1 MSKIVKTAVIA
12 GTPVDTQ
19 MGVEYIE
26 RKMHEAGCEPGFMP
40 LYCPAAIDCDDQV
53 KFQYSDD
60 DEKRAIMDNI
70 FDQAIQ
76 DGARDF
82 FIYCNSLSG
91 AFDFDSYA
99 LRKSI
104 DSGEDIR
111 IYTPLQVYRRLGS
124 AYGRVGVM
132 AANNLS
138 AHGIEEALMAAIEA
152 ILFAMGDSVEIA
164 DLAKALC
171 QSERHITDAAA
182 KLEAGYEERHA
193 GIMIQRFDSALQMST
208 TSSQYQNLIRI
219 ARVPKKLTL
228 SDSVIETLSIIAYK
242 QPITKA
248 EIEDIRGV
256 SSDYAINK
264 LISYDL
270 VKELGRKDAPGRPLL
285 FGTTEQFLR
294 SFGVKD
300 LTELPGPDTVKTLEF
315 KEEAEKEVDSRLG
328 V

>member
-1 MSKIVKTAVIA
+1 MSRIVKTAVIA

-40 LYCPAAIDCDDQV
+40 LYCPAALDCDDQV

-70 FDQAIQ
+70 FDQAIK

-138 AHGIEEALMAAIEA
+138 AHGIEEALMAANPDIYMIGTGNMAIVRAIEDEMPPEE
-152 ILFAMGDSVEIA
+152 IVDKCGIA
-164 DLAKALC
+164 DLLKYFEACGAEAL
-171 QSERHITDAAA
+171 
-182 KLEAGYEERHA
+182 
-193 GIMIQRFDSALQMST
+193 
-208 TSSQYQNLIRI
+208 
-219 ARVPKKLTL
+219 V
-228 SDSVIETLSIIAYK
+228 
-242 QPITKA
+242 
-248 EIEDIRGV
+248 
-256 SSDYAINK
+256 
-264 LISYDL
+264 
-270 VKELGRKDAPGRPLL
+270 LGCTHFPY
-285 FGTTEQFLR
+285 
-294 SFGVKD
+294 
-300 LTELPGPDTVKTLEF
+300 F
-315 KEEAEKEVDSRLG
+315 KEELEKLTSLPIIDPADEMFEALLKATR
-328 V
+328 